1 MKTQHT
7 RILGLSILWIW
18 CLLICPLAYGQ
29 LTKTREESTREQT
42 TPQQFEFQKPIDAED
57 ETIVTTLRKILL
69 SRRDLQE
76 QLDQKLEELEMAA
89 TEDEREVIRHHT
101 QELHT
106 RLDDQESDFESIATG
121 IDLEH
126 FTVKTSTTFDWKQD
140 LQEMFSPIIQELKSI
155 TARPREL
162 EKLHQ
167 KIAYYEERLPIIE
180 NALANL
186 QKSLDAATAQ
196 LLKRHLRELKNIWQD
211 RHKEFTSQLAASQY
225 QLQKKLETQQSFVES
240 AGSIFKEFFKSR
252 GLHFVLAMLAFLTV
266 FLVMRLMYR
275 FVYKA
280 ARLNK
285 PGKHSFFIRLISVL
299 YHLLTFFWATI
310 ALMVVL
316 YMSGDWVLFSLA
328 LIFLIGIVWTSKQAF
343 STFWEQI
350 KLFLNLSTVRE
361 GERVIFRGLPWKIES
376 LNLYTIL
383 HNPALKGG
391 LLRLPLRELVSLQS
405 RPFHKDEPWFPC
417 QEGDMVK
424 LADGSVGAILM
435 QTPEQVIF
443 DTRGGTRKTYP
454 TITFLHQNPMN
465 LSLSNFGVFVTFGID
480 YAHQAIVT
488 RDVPQKL
495 QEMLAEELAKEEYG
509 EYLEMLDVQFKG
521 AETSSLDLLIITV
534 FSGKAAANYL
544 AIPRAL
550 QRMTVDACNTYG
562 WRIPFPQVT
571 VHHGD
576 LSQPQERFEK

>member
-7 RILGLSILWIW
+7 RILGLSLLWIW
-18 CLLICPLAYGQ
+18 CLLISPLAYGQ
-29 LTKTREESTREQT
+29 LTKTREESDREQT
-42 TPQQFEFQKPIDAED
+42 IPQQFEFQKPIDAED
-57 ETIVTTLRKILL
+57 EKTVATLRKILL
-69 SRRDLQE
+69 SRRDIQE
-76 QLDQKLEELEMAA
+76 QLDRKLEKLDVAA
-89 TEDEREVIRHHT
+89 TEDEKEAIRHDI
-101 QELHT
+101 QELHI

-126 FTVKTSTTFDWKQD
+126 FTAKASTTFDWKQD
-140 LQEMFSPIIQELKSI
+140 LQEMLSPIIQELTNI
-155 TARPREL
+155 TARPREV
-162 EKLHQ
+162 EKLRQ
-167 KIAYYEERLPIIE
+167 EIAYYEKRLPIIE
-180 NALANL
+180 DALANL
-186 QKSLDAATAQ
+186 QKSIDAATAQ
-196 LLKRHLRELKNIWQD
+196 LIERQLSELKNIWQD
-211 RHKEFTSQLAASQY
+211 RHEEFASQLVATRY
-225 QLQKKLETQQSFVES
+225 QLQEKLETQRSFIES

-252 GLHFVLAMLAFLTV
+252 GLHFMLAVLAFMTV
-266 FLVMRLMYR
+266 FLVMRLLYR

-280 ARLNK
+280 AHLNT
-285 PGKHSFFIRLISVL
+285 PGKHSFFIRLISVI
-299 YHLLTFFWATI
+299 YHLLTFLWATI

-316 YMSGDWVLFSLA
+316 YVAGDWVLLGLT

-361 GERVIFRGLPWKIES
+361 GERIIFRGLPWKIES
-376 LNLYTIL
+376 LNLYTRL

-391 LLRLPLRELVSLQS
+391 LLRLPLRELVGLQS

-417 QEGDMVK
+417 QEGDMVQ
-424 LADGSVGAILM
+424 LADGSAGTILM

-454 TITFLHQNPMN
+454 TITFLQQNPIN
-465 LSLSNFGVFVTFGID
+465 LSLNNFGVFITFGID

-509 EYLEMLDVQFKG
+509 EHLETLDVQFKEAG
-521 AETSSLDLLIITV
+521 TSSLDLLIITV
-534 FSGKAAANYL
+534 FSGKAAANYF

-550 QRMTVDACNTYG
+550 QRMTVEACNTYG
-562 WRIPFPQVT
+562 WGIPFPQVT

-576 LSQPQERFEK
+576 L